1 MRFID
6 KIRLQAIYV
15 IYAHIRK
22 NARMKLEDLR
32 ESADKAS
39 SFLKSLANPQRL
51 RIMCLIMEQE
61 RPVGELAE
69 AVELNQSAVSQHLAL
84 LRREGLLKTR
94 RDGQTIYY
102 QLADR
107 NVTKF
112 FGLLEDMF
120 CKKK

>member
-1 MRFID
+1 MR
-6 KIRLQAIYV
+6 
-15 IYAHIRK
+15 
-22 NARMKLEDLR
+22 LEDLR

-39 SFLKSLANPQRL
+39 LFLKSLANPQRL
-51 RIMCLIMEQE
+51 RIMCLIMERE
-61 RPVGELAE
+61 RPVGDLAD

-84 LRREGLLKTR
+84 LRREGLLRTR

>member
-1 MRFID
+1 
-6 KIRLQAIYV
+6 
-15 IYAHIRK
+15 
-22 NARMKLEDLR
+22 MKLADLR

-39 SFLKSLANPQRL
+39 SFLKSLSNPQRL
-51 RIMCLIMEQE
+51 RIMCLIMERE

-102 QLADR
+102 HLADR
-107 NVTKF
+107 SVVKF

-120 CKKK
+120 CKRK

>member
-1 MRFID
+1 
-6 KIRLQAIYV
+6 
-15 IYAHIRK
+15 
-22 NARMKLEDLR
+22 MKLEDLR

-39 SFLKSLANPQRL
+39 AFLKSLANPQRL

-61 RPVGELAE
+61 RPVGELAD

-107 NVTKF
+107 KVTRF

-120 CKKK
+120 CK

>member
-1 MRFID
+1 
-6 KIRLQAIYV
+6 
-15 IYAHIRK
+15 
-22 NARMKLEDLR
+22 MKLEDLR

-39 SFLKSLANPQRL
+39 SFLKSLAHPQRL

-61 RPVGELAE
+61 RPVGELAD
-69 AVELNQSAVSQHLAL
+69 AVDLNQSAVSQHLAL

>member
-1 MRFID
+1 M
-6 KIRLQAIYV
+6 
-15 IYAHIRK
+15 
-22 NARMKLEDLR
+22 DLR
-32 ESADKAS
+32 EAADKAS
-39 SFLKSLANPQRL
+39 AFLKSLANPQRL
-51 RIMCLIMEQE
+51 KIMCLIMEKE

-94 RDGQTIYY
+94 REGQTIFY

-107 NVTKF
+107 NVMKF

-120 CKKK
+120 CRGR

>member
-1 MRFID
+1 
-6 KIRLQAIYV
+6 
-15 IYAHIRK
+15 
-22 NARMKLEDLR
+22 MKLEDLR

-61 RPVGELAE
+61 RPVGELAD

-120 CKKK
+120 CKRK

>member
-1 MRFID
+1 
-6 KIRLQAIYV
+6 
-15 IYAHIRK
+15 
-22 NARMKLEDLR
+22 
-32 ESADKAS
+32 
-39 SFLKSLANPQRL
+39 
-51 RIMCLIMEQE
+51 MCLIMEQE
-61 RPVGELAE
+61 RPVGELAD
-69 AVELNQSAVSQHLAL
+69 AVDLNQSAVSQHLAL

>member
-1 MRFID
+1 
-6 KIRLQAIYV
+6 
-15 IYAHIRK
+15 
-22 NARMKLEDLR
+22 MKLDDLR
-32 ESADKAS
+32 QSADNAS
-39 SFLKSLANPQRL
+39 AFLKSLANPQRL
-51 RIMCLIMEQE
+51 KIMCLIMEKE

-94 RDGQTIYY
+94 RDGQTIFY
-102 QLADR
+102 QLADK

-120 CKKK
+120 CK

>member
-1 MRFID
+1 
-6 KIRLQAIYV
+6 
-15 IYAHIRK
+15 
-22 NARMKLEDLR
+22 MKLEDLR
-32 ESADKAS
+32 EAADRAS

-51 RIMCLIMEQE
+51 RIMCLIMEKE

-107 NVTKF
+107 NVMKF
-112 FGLLEDMF
+112 FSLLEDMY
-120 CKKK
+120 CNAR

>member
-1 MRFID
+1 
-6 KIRLQAIYV
+6 
-15 IYAHIRK
+15 
-22 NARMKLEDLR
+22 MKLEDLR

-51 RIMCLIMEQE
+51 RIMCLILEQE
-61 RPVGELAE
+61 RPVGELAD

-112 FGLLEDMF
+112 LGLLEDMF
-120 CKKK
+120 CKRK

>member
-1 MRFID
+1 
-6 KIRLQAIYV
+6 
-15 IYAHIRK
+15 
-22 NARMKLEDLR
+22 MKLEDLR

-61 RPVGELAE
+61 RPVGELAD

>member
-1 MRFID
+1 
-6 KIRLQAIYV
+6 
-15 IYAHIRK
+15 
-22 NARMKLEDLR
+22 MKLEDLR

>member
-1 MRFID
+1 
-6 KIRLQAIYV
+6 
-15 IYAHIRK
+15 
-22 NARMKLEDLR
+22 MKLEDLR

-84 LRREGLLKTR
+84 MRREGLLKTR
-94 RDGQTIYY
+94 REGQTIYY

-112 FGLLEDMF
+112 FGLLDDMF
-120 CKKK
+120 CKRK

>member
-1 MRFID
+1 
-6 KIRLQAIYV
+6 
-15 IYAHIRK
+15 
-22 NARMKLEDLR
+22 MKLEDLR

-61 RPVGELAE
+61 RPVGELAD
-69 AVELNQSAVSQHLAL
+69 AVDLNQSAVSQHLAL

>member
-1 MRFID
+1 MR
-6 KIRLQAIYV
+6 
-15 IYAHIRK
+15 
-22 NARMKLEDLR
+22 LEDLR

-61 RPVGELAE
+61 RPVGELAD

-120 CKKK
+120 CKRK

>member
-1 MRFID
+1 
-6 KIRLQAIYV
+6 
-15 IYAHIRK
+15 
-22 NARMKLEDLR
+22 MKLEDLR
-32 ESADKAS
+32 EAADRAS

-51 RIMCLIMEQE
+51 RIMCLIMEKE

-107 NVTKF
+107 NVMKF
-112 FGLLEDMF
+112 FSLLEDMF
-120 CKKK
+120 CNAR